1 MKDWDTIKRLFNNLV
16 YIEHRDDLSSD
27 EKASHII
34 TIVAVIAAAV
44 AVQPIPGPDTLIL
57 TPLDIWLAYKLSL
70 IRSVKF
76 APIEV
81 VYVIF
86 LGLLA
91 QQFAIGV
98 WKLITFPAFILA
110 WMVTIPLVF
119 FLTKIIGKIIDWYF
133 KNKSK
138 NGGDPIPTHK
148 LKEFL
153 DKHKPKK

>member
-1 MKDWDTIKRLFNNLV
+1 MKIWDTIKKLFNTLV

-27 EKASHII
+27 EKASLII
-34 TIVAVIAAAV
+34 TTVAIIAAGI
-44 AVQPIPGPDTLIL
+44 AVQPIPFADTLIL

-81 VYVIF
+81 VYVVF
-86 LGLLA
+86 LGLFA

-98 WKLITFPAFILA
+98 WKFITLPVWQLNWI
-110 WMVTIPLVF
+110 VTIPLVF

-138 NGGDPIPTHK
+138 GGGDPIPTHK

>member
-1 MKDWDTIKRLFNNLV
+1 MKIWDTIKKLFNNLV

-27 EKASHII
+27 EKASLII
-34 TIVAVIAAAV
+34 TTVATVAAGFAI
-44 AVQPIPGPDTLIL
+44 QPVPFADTFIL

-76 APIEV
+76 KAIEV
-81 VYVIF
+81 VYVVF
-86 LGLLA
+86 LGLVA
-91 QQFAIGV
+91 QQFGAGV
-98 WKLITFPAFILA
+98 WELMTFPAWVLN